1 VVYTHLGCFG
11 APGGAG
17 GGGIAFI
24 RCQTNHFF
32 PIRQAVPDG
41 LAWPRFCSWARC
53 ARFFMVKFCINVYTV
68 YLHVIYHFINR
79 WGHDNG
85 WMA

>member
-53 ARFFMVKFCINVYTV
+53 ARFFMVKSMYYSRYSVFSYNVLFYIP
-68 YLHVIYHFINR
+68 LGR
-79 WGHDNG
+79 
-85 WMA
+85 